1 MCKDFRA
8 IVSKFDLQGEL
19 VSCERYG
26 EGHINETYLAV
37 VDNNGVKTQ
46 YILQRINNKIF
57 KVERVVTPLLLNK
70 DTQVFSYVSQGSTC
84 SNLK

>member
-1 MCKDFRA
+1 MNYNFNE
-8 IVSKFDLQGEL
+8 IISKFELQGEL

-46 YILQRINNKIF
+46 YILQKINNK
-57 KVERVVTPLLLNK
+57 LLKNQAK
-70 DTQVFSYVSQGSTC
+70 
-84 SNLK
+84 KR